1 MDLRSFRAS
10 AQTAVAFLAASG
22 LAGERLEALRRD
34 LARFL
39 VEAAP
44 VHAADDARRAAL
56 VDGLLATVR
65 SGTADP
71 NDLRSM
77 LERLFER
84 WRGEV
89 RDAISDLADDIASQS
104 IRR

>member
-1 MDLRSFRAS
+1 MDLRVFRAS
-10 AQTAVAFLAASG
+10 AQTAAAYLAATG
-22 LAGERLEALRRD
+22 LAGERLEAHRRD

-39 VEAAP
+39 VDAAP
-44 VHAADDARRAAL
+44 VHATDDAGRAAL

-65 SGTADP
+65 SGTADR
-71 NDLRSM
+71 NELRST

-84 WRGEV
+84 WRAEV